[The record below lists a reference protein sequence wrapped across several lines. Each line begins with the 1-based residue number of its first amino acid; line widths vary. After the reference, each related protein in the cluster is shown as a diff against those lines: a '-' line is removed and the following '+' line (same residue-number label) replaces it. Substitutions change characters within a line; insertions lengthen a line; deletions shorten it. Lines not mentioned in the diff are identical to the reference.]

1 MKKLIM
7 TIAIVLG
14 MGMSTFAQGEYY
26 GSVNPTEDNGFF
38 NLGMSF
44 FNNGDDMPLFPEI
57 SEYDEEDMAYSN
69 YTQNNWE
76 NGLFGKGEIY
86 DRTTG
91 SSPLVLPNMHNL
103 TDDQEGDSGPL
114 GSGIAVL
121 MGLGAA
127 YLVGKRRK
135 ED

>member
-14 MGMSTFAQGEYY
+14 MGMASFAQEVEVY
-26 GSVNPTEDNGFF
+26 
-38 NLGMSF
+38 
-44 FNNGDDMPLFPEI
+44 
-57 SEYDEEDMAYSN
+57 EEK
-69 YTQNNWE
+69 
-76 NGLFGKGEIY
+76 GLFGMGKGIFRGGEKLE
-86 DRTTG
+86 D
-91 SSPLVLPNMHNL
+91 PFLNLPDLDYQNEDN
-103 TDDQEGDSGPL
+103 EEAPL

>member
-14 MGMSTFAQGEYY
+14 MGMSTFAQEVEVY
-26 GSVNPTEDNGFF
+26 
-38 NLGMSF
+38 
-44 FNNGDDMPLFPEI
+44 
-57 SEYDEEDMAYSN
+57 EEK
-69 YTQNNWE
+69 
-76 NGLFGKGEIY
+76 GLFGMGKGIFRGGEGEE
-86 DRTTG
+86 D
-91 SSPLVLPNMHNL
+91 PLLIPGLPDM
-103 TDDQEGDSGPL
+103 DQEGDQDAPL